1 VNRALD
7 EKRESDARAGA
18 STLVELG
25 QVLGLFWKG
34 ARTEEQ
40 WDPEVVRLAGEREAA
55 RKARDWKQADALR
68 DKLAGLGV
76 VVEDS
81 PEGPKLKRK

>member
-1 VNRALD
+1 
-7 EKRESDARAGA
+7 
-18 STLVELG
+18 
-25 QVLGLFWKG
+25 VLGLFWKG